1 MSLSKLFLTE
11 FEQEM
16 THTRKT
22 IERIT
27 DDKFNWRPHEK
38 SFTMGD
44 LATHLANIQTW
55 VNATLNMDEFDMHP
69 KEGEEFIPP
78 KAENKNEVLELFDKN
93 NEEAKQSLT
102 NTSDEKLN
110 ENWSLLSGGNTIFT
124 MPKSDV
130 IRSFVLNHIIHH
142 RAQLG
147 IYLRLND
154 IPVPAIY
161 GPTADEGAM

>member
-16 THTRKT
+16 VHTRKT

-44 LATHLANIQTW
+44 LATHLANVQTW
-55 VNATLNMDEFDMHP
+55 VNATLDKDEFDMHP

-78 KAENKNEVLELFDKN
+78 KAANKNEVLELFDKN
-93 NEEAKQSLT
+93 KDEDKKSLT
-102 NTSDEKLN
+102 NT
-110 ENWSLLSGGNTIFT
+110 
-124 MPKSDV
+124 
-130 IRSFVLNHIIHH
+130 
-142 RAQLG
+142 
-147 IYLRLND
+147 
-154 IPVPAIY
+154 
-161 GPTADEGAM
+161 